1 MVNGKG
7 VGHSPSQSLAAAGGQ
22 SVGDVGDSATGESD
36 STLAEFLAVNGQSSV
51 YKEASHFVPNVLDLW
66 NAACLIPPACQT
78 AEGGRL
84 LLLFVHYEFVQTSV
98 GAVSPIV
105 RTALISE
112 FLLMSNAYRRFEIST
127 VVRTPA

>member
-7 VGHSPSQSLAAAGGQ
+7 LGHNTTQSLAAAGGQ
-22 SVGDVGDSATGESD
+22 SVGDVGDLATGESD
-36 STLAEFLAVNGQSSV
+36 STLAELLAVNGQSSA
-51 YKEASHFVPNVLDLW
+51 YKEASHLVPHVQDLC
-66 NAACLIPPACQT
+66 NAACLILPACKT

-105 RTALISE
+105 RTAWFRS
-112 FLLMSNAYRRFEIST
+112 SC
-127 VVRTPA
+127 